1 MGTPLRSLATHPGER
16 SAPARRTRSRRG
28 LLLALGL
35 VGAWAPPAFASRQVE
50 EDQIAEGEGTLEQ
63 AEQDSRLAR
72 SLGELVDVRLY
83 SGSEFVIGS
92 NFDEFRATSYEP
104 AGRAKVTLPVAK
116 NAALRMVVRGSALLY
131 DFSDV
136 STSLFGTPTGSDP
149 FGNLYTTGVQLQG
162 GLRPGWS
169 GLISE
174 EERWAFVGEISA
186 RSRWEDGASFG
197 SAVTTGGSLG
207 VGYQIGDWLEIILGA
222 GVSTS
227 LSGGVSA
234 SPIVEFDW
242 RFAERWSVRTRG
254 RGGQIEYDID
264 DDLTVF
270 AGGQME
276 SRSYRMA
283 DRAGVGEGRLSDKS
297 VPVALGL
304 RWDVNELVDLTLTG
318 GVVLK
323 HELRVKD
330 EDGNAVG
337 HVRAGPTPFVG
348 VTFALR
354 PQRRRGAAVAQ
365 APQGAPEAGSS
376 STSISTSR

>member
-1 MGTPLRSLATHPGER
+1 MGTPLRSLATRPG
-16 SAPARRTRSRRG
+16 PARPTRSRPW
-28 LLLALGL
+28 LLLLGLGL

-50 EDQIAEGEGTLEQ
+50 PEQIVEDEGTLEQ

-92 NFDEFRATSYEP
+92 DFDEFRATSYEP

-116 NAALRMVVRGSALLY
+116 NAAVRLVVRGSALLY
-131 DFSDV
+131 DFGDV
-136 STSLFGTPTGSDP
+136 STTLFGTPTSSDP
-149 FGNLYTTGVQLQG
+149 FGNLYATGVQLQG
-162 GLRPGWS
+162 GLRPDWS
-169 GLISE
+169 GLFSE
-174 EERWAFVGEISA
+174 EERWSLVGEIAA

-227 LSGGVSA
+227 LFDGGVSA

-254 RGGQIEYDID
+254 RGGQIEYDIA

-276 SRSYRMA
+276 SRSYLMA
-283 DRAGVGEGRLSDKS
+283 DRAGIGEGRLRDKS
-297 VPVALGL
+297 VPVELGL
-304 RWDVNELVDLTLTG
+304 RWDMNELVEMTLTG
-318 GVVLK
+318 GAVLK
-323 HELRVKD
+323 HELRVNN
-330 EDGNAVG
+330 EDGNEVG

-354 PQRRRGAAVAQ
+354 PQRRRGAAAAQ
-365 APQGAPEAGSS
+365 APQRSPASGSS